1 MHFAADY
8 WYVALFALMGVI
20 FIFVALF
27 LAWLIRPHNPTPDK
41 LMPYE
46 CSVRPVGE
54 ARVQFR
60 IIFYLVALLFLA
72 FDVEVVFL
80 FPWAV
85 VLRELGSI
93 GLGLLAWF
101 DMMLFIGILLLAW
114 LYAYR
119 KGMLDW

>member
-1 MHFAADY
+1 MSFVADY
-8 WYVALFALMGVI
+8 WYVALFAVI
-20 FIFVALF
+20 GIAFVFVALF
-27 LAWLIRPHNPTPDK
+27 LAWLIRPHNPTQDK

-46 CSVRPVGE
+46 CSVRPIGD

-60 IIFYLVALLFLA
+60 IIFYLVALLFLV

-85 VLRELGSI
+85 VLRKLGGI

-101 DMMLFIGILLLAW
+101 DMMLFIGILLVAW

-119 KGMLDW
+119 KGVLDW